1 MSVRMPSMNANAI
14 FKALSNE
21 HRMQILLWLS
31 HPEQYFAPERLST
44 AEETSIAGGVC
55 VNAVVE
61 KIGLTQ
67 SVVSTYL
74 TVLKDAGL
82 IRTERAGK
90 WTYCFYC
97 PERMAEFSVYLQN
110 CFLP

>member
-1 MSVRMPSMNANAI
+1 MNANAI

-21 HRMQILLWLS
+21 HRLQILMWLS
-31 HPEQYFAPERLST
+31 NPQKHFAPERLSRT
-44 AEETSIAGGVC
+44 DETSMAGGVC

-61 KIGLTQ
+61 KSGLTQ
-67 SVVSTYL
+67 PVVSTYL
-74 TVLKDAGL
+74 TILKDAGL

-97 PERMAEFSVYLQN
+97 SECMTEFSAYLN
-110 CFLP
+110 SRFSS